1 MPSPYTIATAKRDLL
16 LYGRKIAERM
26 LVVGPGGNTSARA
39 DTAIVV
45 KASGCAFEDCTE
57 DDYIP
62 IDPSTGDVIGS
73 TRKPTCEIYMHI
85 ACFLKRPD
93 INAVVHTHPPIATGL
108 AMAGMTLPPMYPDL
122 IALVGAEIP
131 VLPYIIPAG
140 KQLAEAV
147 AKVIV
152 DHDAVLLGNHGLLTV
167 GANVREA
174 YFRNLLVEEASK
186 TWLAAR
192 AFGQPYVLT
201 PEEVDAVYHL
211 EAEDYRRALLRGDIE

>member
-1 MPSPYTIATAKRDLL
+1 MPSPYTVETAKRDLWV
-16 LYGRKIAERM
+16 YGRKIAER
-26 LVVGPGGNTSARA
+26 LLIVGPGGNTSARA
-39 DTAIVV
+39 DTALVV

-62 IDPSTGDVIGS
+62 IDPKTGEVIGS
-73 TRKPTCEIYMHI
+73 TKKPTCEVYMHI

-93 INAVVHTHPPIATGL
+93 ANAVVHTHAPIATAL
-108 AMAGMTLPPMYPDL
+108 AMTGQSLPPIYPDL
-122 IALVGAEIP
+122 IALVGADIP

-152 DHDAVLLGNHGLLTV
+152 GHNAVLLSNHGLLTV

-174 YFRNLLVEEASK
+174 YFRNLIVEEACK

-192 AFGQPYVLT
+192 AFGKPYVLT
-201 PEEVDAVYHL
+201 PEEVHAVYHL
-211 EAEDYRRALLRGDIE
+211 EAEDYRRALLRGDIA